1 MSSRHAVAFLESG
14 AFTVERVYAGTFL
27 SSLDMAGISI
37 SVLGVNDEWLRWL
50 DAPTTAPAW
59 PNAMKQRP
67 GKPGAGIAASSSS
80 SASAASGVGAQTET
94 GKKVKAG
101 DGGRL

>member
-1 MSSRHAVAFLESG
+1 MELAIVARHAMLYLESKR
-14 AFTVERVYAGTFL
+14 FMVERIYAGTFL

-59 PNAMKQRP
+59 PNVLKQRP
-67 GKPGAGIAASSSS
+67 GKAEVRIAVDINTQVSHQQ
-80 SASAASGVGAQTET
+80 AAA
-94 GKKVKAG
+94 
-101 DGGRL
+101 RNLR